1 MGKKSAAL
9 YFEQEQLHSRES
21 EISRSAPEKG
31 GWNMIAVCPNKECN
45 QRYRIRSE
53 MIGRI
58 AKCKKCNNPF
68 KIEELIFSPKPLEFN
83 PIDNDSVEQ
92 TKKNNSNTKLE
103 SETTLPSS
111 ETESPRPPLTQG
123 SKKTV
128 CSASSL
134 IVIVVLGIAA
144 FLFIRNIHK
153 R

>member
-1 MGKKSAAL
+1 
-9 YFEQEQLHSRES
+9 
-21 EISRSAPEKG
+21 
-31 GWNMIAVCPNKECN
+31 MIAVCPNKECN
-45 QRYRIRSE
+45 QRYRIRPE

-68 KIEELIFSPKPLEFN
+68 KIEELIFSPNPLEFN
-83 PIDNDSVEQ
+83 PIDNDSIEQ
-92 TKKNNSNTKLE
+92 TKKNTSNNKLE

-111 ETESPRPPLTQG
+111 ETESPRAPLTQG

-128 CSASSL
+128 CNASSL

-144 FLFIRNIHK
+144 LLFIGNIHK

>member
-21 EISRSAPEKG
+21 EISRSATEKG

-58 AKCKKCNNPF
+58 AKCKKCNNRF
-68 KIEELIFSPKPLEFN
+68 KIEELIISLKPLELN
-83 PIDNDSVEQ
+83 PIDNSSIEL
-92 TKKNNSNTKLE
+92 TKKNNSNNKLE

-111 ETESPRPPLTQG
+111 ETESPRAPRG
-123 SKKTV
+123 GGFRKT
-128 CSASSL
+128 
-134 IVIVVLGIAA
+134 IN
-144 FLFIRNIHK
+144 FI
-153 R
+153 